1 MFDYDLINDQIE
13 HLPSYSIMIFY
24 NLSLSL
30 KGYISYFWFIMNSRC
45 RVGRTARLG
54 EKGESLLF
62 LQPVEIDYLQELET
76 HGVSLT
82 ECPVLKVLDSFPLYG
97 QKNYIK
103 KSVFLDSHPWVLC
116 LQKALE
122 AFIMSKVIFTG
133 NLIELCTLLC
143 VLFFI

>member
-1 MFDYDLINDQIE
+1 
-13 HLPSYSIMIFY
+13 
-24 NLSLSL
+24 
-30 KGYISYFWFIMNSRC
+30 MNYQC

-62 LQPVEIDYLQELET
+62 LQPVEIDYLQDLEK

-82 ECPVLKVLDSFPLYG
+82 EYPILKVLDSFPLYG
-97 QKNYIK
+97 QKNYTK

-122 AFIMSKVIFTG
+122 AFIMSKVNFMADFVEMHLVVCPY
-133 NLIELCTLLC
+133 LI
-143 VLFFI
+143 